1 MNRDQFPDAPSRRRT
16 GVGRRLDGADIAA
29 HENGDIPS
37 PDVFLADQHDIG
49 SLDHRVSGLD
59 GTDEAHGLYQSERI
73 SCHERTLTE
82 LRSIIP
88 LSMRRTLASFVAV
101 IALTTGCAGGEEGGT
116 PVATP
121 SVSLSAPVA
130 AIGSP
135 LEMSYRFAI
144 APDAPTLSDD
154 YWVFVHFF
162 DTDGEL
168 LWTDDHKPPT
178 PVGQWK
184 PGSIVEYQRTMFV
197 PKFPYVGET
206 RVEVGL
212 FSMTSG
218 ERLPLVGETR
228 GQRSYQVATFEMALQ
243 SDSLFVV
250 FRGGWHGAEA
260 AGSGLGV
267 EWQWSQKEGVLT
279 FANPMRDVR
288 VYLSVDQPAAAFPEP
303 QRVEIRI
310 GSTVVDSFTLSAG
323 QSELRRIPVQASQLG
338 TAEMVEMTVTVDKTF
353 VPASVSALGSTDT
366 RELGIRVFR
375 AFVQPL

>member
-1 MNRDQFPDAPSRRRT
+1 
-16 GVGRRLDGADIAA
+16 
-29 HENGDIPS
+29 
-37 PDVFLADQHDIG
+37 
-49 SLDHRVSGLD
+49 
-59 GTDEAHGLYQSERI
+59 
-73 SCHERTLTE
+73 
-82 LRSIIP
+82 
-88 LSMRRTLASFVAV
+88 MRGTLASFVTV
-101 IALTTGCAGGEEGGT
+101 IVLTTGCAGGEDAAA
-116 PVATP
+116 PIATP
-121 SVSLSAPVA
+121 SVTLSAPVA

-168 LWTDDHKPPT
+168 MWTDDHQPPT

-184 PGSIVEYQRTMFV
+184 PGSTVEYQRTMFV

-206 RVEVGL
+206 RVEIGL
-212 FSMTSG
+212 FSRTSD

-250 FRGGWHGAEA
+250 FRDGWHGAEA
-260 AGSGLGV
+260 AGTGLGV
-267 EWQWSQKEGVLT
+267 EWQWSRKEGVLT

-288 VYLSVDQPAAAFPEP
+288 VYLSVDQPAAAFSDP
-303 QRVEIRI
+303 QRVEIRV
-310 GSTVVDSFTLSAG
+310 GPTVVDSFSLAAG
-323 QSELRRIPVQASQLG
+323 KSELRRIPVQASQLG
-338 TAEMVEMTVTVDKTF
+338 TGEMVEMTVTVDKTF
-353 VPASVSALGSTDT
+353 VPASVPALGSTDS